1 MHINDEQISM
11 SQDEIVS
18 CVTELLDG
26 IDKNELSDLYEFKK
40 YKYKHLVALFLS
52 KNIISGG
59 NELYRYVYRMVNDLA
74 CKTVNGKYKN
84 NEKVKVCFLAISAA
98 EWPAE
103 RLYKYLDN
111 DERFEVK
118 VIPVPLIGRDS
129 EDRKRMYNQT
139 YLFFQNE
146 GYQVEKI
153 YDTDTEEVR
162 TWDDIDWKPD
172 IVVHVSPWYLDIVK
186 CYQITELPLS
196 VINIYISYGLSVA
209 GLNNNKYEIQC
220 QCDKEFMNLMWRVYT
235 ETPKNYNNFVQF
247 QTLNACNVRYSGYC
261 KMDYF
266 YEEHKCDENYIRNM
280 WKVPVGRDEKDFKK
294 VIIAPHFTV
303 GNTSLLKL
311 STFADNMFFWRFIAK
326 KYSDKVLF
334 VFKPHPNLR
343 NNLIINGYMESVDEY
358 DRYLDDLRKLNN
370 FSVMEEAD
378 YLTLFD
384 TSDAMITDSASF
396 IGEYIYTGKPLLH
409 LTRPE
414 QQYNAL
420 GLELQKAHYHVSG
433 KDYIGIDEFLYDV
446 VISGNDTMKE
456 KRKQV
461 YLEELDYVEKNGK
474 KAAQYIYDDIIDNL
488 FKNA

>member
-1 MHINDEQISM
+1 
-11 SQDEIVS
+11 
-18 CVTELLDG
+18 
-26 IDKNELSDLYEFKK
+26 
-40 YKYKHLVALFLS
+40 
-52 KNIISGG
+52 
-59 NELYRYVYRMVNDLA
+59 
-74 CKTVNGKYKN
+74 
-84 NEKVKVCFLAISAA
+84 
-98 EWPAE
+98 
-103 RLYKYLDN
+103 
-111 DERFEVK
+111 
-118 VIPVPLIGRDS
+118 
-129 EDRKRMYNQT
+129 
-139 YLFFQNE
+139 
-146 GYQVEKI
+146 
-153 YDTDTEEVR
+153 
-162 TWDDIDWKPD
+162 
-172 IVVHVSPWYLDIVK
+172 
-186 CYQITELPLS
+186 
-196 VINIYISYGLSVA
+196 
-209 GLNNNKYEIQC
+209 
-220 QCDKEFMNLMWRVYT
+220 
-235 ETPKNYNNFVQF
+235 
-247 QTLNACNVRYSGYC
+247 
-261 KMDYF
+261 
-266 YEEHKCDENYIRNM
+266 M

-294 VIIAPHFTV
+294 VIIAPHYTV

-358 DRYLDDLRKLNN
+358 DRYLDDLMRLNN

-456 KRKQV
+456 IRKQV